1 MKFSFLTLF
10 PTLISGYFSDSILKR
25 AIDLQK
31 IEVEIIDFRKF
42 STNKHKKVDNYQA
55 SGGAGL
61 VICADVLERTLGQI
75 ATPQSHII
83 YLTPVAKRFLQC
95 DAKRLSQNQ
104 RHIIFICGRYEGVDE
119 RVIEGFVDEVFCIG
133 DYILTGGELASMV
146 LCDCIARQIPS
157 VLGNEKSLC
166 GESFEKNLLE
176 APLFT
181 QNIATKNTA
190 QNGARDIATKN
201 GAQNGATR
209 LNIPSQYL
217 NGNHRK
223 IGEFKTALSKAKTK
237 YFRPDLFLAQ
247 STLG

>member
-181 QNIATKNTA
+181 QNIATKNIA
-190 QNGARDIATKN
+190 MQNGATQN

-217 NGNHRK
+217 NGNHHK